1 MEIIGII
8 DYGSGNLHSVTKA
21 FEAVA
26 NQIKKEIKVMRI
38 SDSKHVSMCDRIILP
53 GVGTFNDCKIG
64 IEEVDNLTFELEK
77 KIIKEAN
84 PYLGICVGMQ
94 LLADK
99 GFEGRETTGFGW
111 ISGHVEKIPIKKNI
125 KIPHMG
131 WNTVDFHKEHEILN
145 NIQKDK
151 REMIVY
157 FVHSYQ
163 FELTSDTNLLGS
175 CDYGSRITALI
186 EKDNIIGCQFHPE
199 KSQKAGLEF
208 INNFINWYP

>member
-1 MEIIGII
+1 MEVIGII

-21 FEAVA
+21 FETVA
-26 NQIKKEIKVMRI
+26 NEIKKEIQILRI
-38 SDSKHVSMCDRIILP
+38 NDAIDITQCDRIVLP

-64 IEEVDNLTFELEK
+64 IEEVQNLRFELEK
-77 KIIKEAN
+77 KIIKEAC

-99 GFEGRETTGFGW
+99 GFEIKETDGFGW
-111 ISGHVEKIPIKKNI
+111 IPGNVKKIPFQKNI

-131 WNTVDFHKEHEILN
+131 WNTINFNKEHELLK
-145 NIQKDK
+145 NIK
-151 REMIVY
+151 RDHNEMIAK

-163 FELTSDTNLLGS
+163 FELESEDNLLGY
-175 CDYGSRITALI
+175 CNYGSRITALV

-199 KSQKAGLEF
+199 KSQKVGLKF
-208 INNFINWYP
+208 INNFVNWKP